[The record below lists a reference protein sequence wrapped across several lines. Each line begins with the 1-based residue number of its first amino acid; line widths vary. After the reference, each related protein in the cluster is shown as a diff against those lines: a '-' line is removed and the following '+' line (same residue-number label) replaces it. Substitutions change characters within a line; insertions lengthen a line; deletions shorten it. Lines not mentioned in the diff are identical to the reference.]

1 MRKTGLPRR
10 AWALA
15 LALLLALALAPG
27 AAFAADSADTMRLE
41 SSSGTVTVRNKSG
54 QKKTVFRSMQLF
66 SGWTVETGEKSY
78 ATLSLDGS
86 KAVRLDAGSKVELRQ
101 NDAKK
106 LELFLEKGSLITDTG
121 GKLPKDE
128 SCFIRTS
135 TMVCGIRGT
144 IVYVQ
149 AASPAE
155 SSVTMLESFAT
166 LSLRDRRSGALE
178 RSELHAGERADCLAE
193 GAQLRFGS
201 VSAQELPG
209 FVLAF
214 VAEEPGRAERIF
226 ESTGGALDLRDVTP
240 EAAAERLAAD
250 EAAAAAQRAQ
260 RVRGAAV
267 SVWDDGADW
276 WYDPGPAQ
284 QPVQPEEPEEP
295 QQPNEPNEP
304 GKNGD
309 DNGNGNENGNGNGND
324 NGNGRDNENGNENSN
339 GRDNDNDNGTAFVGA
354 GS

>member
-128 SCFIRTS
+128 SCLIRTS

-209 FVLAF
+209 FVQAF

-260 RVRGAAV
+260 RGRGAAV

-276 WYDPGPAQ
+276 WYDPGPAH
-284 QPVQPEEPEEP
+284 QPVQPEEPEK
-295 QQPNEPNEP
+295 PNEPNEP

-309 DNGNGNENGNGNGND
+309 DNGNGNDVGNDNDNGRDNGND
-324 NGNGRDNENGNENSN
+324 NGNGRGN
-339 GRDNDNDNGTAFVGA
+339 DNDNDNGTAFVVA